1 MSKAYLLTSGEY
13 SDYSVDGVFS
23 SEEKAREFI
32 ANVERLKI
40 RHDFNIDE
48 VELDPGFD
56 SLYSLLRDKVDRGY
70 QPYYVDINAEG
81 IDRVL
86 TACPTSLYDLNT
98 FYESSVSVQ
107 YKGFH
112 SIRLLA
118 RGEEE
123 AKKIAVEKFQEYVAK
138 KLLSVELLGVVE
150 EP

>member
-1 MSKAYLLTSGEY
+1 MSKAYLITSGEY
-13 SDYSVDGVFS
+13 SEYSVDYVFS

-32 ANVERLKI
+32 ANVERFKI
-40 RHDFNIDE
+40 EHKFKIE
-48 VELDPGFD
+48 EFELDPEFD
-56 SLYSLLRDKVDRGY
+56 SRYSLLHDKVDRGY

-112 SIRLLA
+112 SVRLLA
-118 RGEEE
+118 RNEEE

-138 KLLSVELLGVVE
+138 KLLSAELLG
-150 EP
+150 